1 MQSRQKQT
9 KPKKKKTRENV
20 KSLLLLWLL
29 EISDHR
35 TNQTKAET
43 GKELIEILVLFL
55 HKSSLIINACCS
67 DKVVL
72 RWFTRWAFQFH
83 FLITYYSQSFQL
95 YCSHQSSFFFFF
107 FIFLNFSLPLLLLP
121 LLCISVTVNS
131 FFFMYAF
138 SLLFSYSLSQ
148 NHYRLDS

>member
-95 YCSHQSSFFFFF
+95 YCSHHSSFFFFF
-107 FIFLNFSLPLLLLP
+107 YLSEFLSSAFASASALY
-121 LLCISVTVNS
+121 LCNCE
-131 FFFMYAF
+131 
-138 SLLFSYSLSQ
+138 LLFLYVCFFSVIFVFSVSKSLSL
-148 NHYRLDS
+148 R